1 MEPNYAGFWA
11 AFKGTAAW
19 NGLMSIARYSDA
31 VELRTVRLRV
41 EMLDAIG
48 GNPNQADI
56 QESIWRLME
65 LAGSSAQEAELQE
78 LVGLLVLHGFTPTY
92 SLQPLAE

>member
-1 MEPNYAGFWA
+1 MEPNYAGFWT
-11 AFKGTAAW
+11 AFKGSAAW
-19 NGLMSIARYSDA
+19 NGLMSMARYSDA
-31 VELRTVRLRV
+31 VELRTVRMRV

-48 GNPNQADI
+48 GNPNQPDI

-92 SLQPLAE
+92 SLQPSAE

>member
-1 MEPNYAGFWA
+1 MEPNYAGFWT

-78 LVGLLVLHGFTPTY
+78 LVGLLVQHGFVPTY
-92 SLQPLAE
+92 SLEPSAE